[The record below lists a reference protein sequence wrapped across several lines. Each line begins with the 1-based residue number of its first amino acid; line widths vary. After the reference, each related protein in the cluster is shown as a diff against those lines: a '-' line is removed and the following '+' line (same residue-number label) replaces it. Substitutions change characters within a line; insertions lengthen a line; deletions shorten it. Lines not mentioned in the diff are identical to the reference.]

1 LKSAAIERQ
10 RKEMTDALAHDLKTP
25 LSIISGYAQN
35 LQENIHTEK
44 REHYA
49 GNIQENV
56 RLMDEIIKRM
66 LEMSKLE
73 SDHFEIQFEDVSL
86 NEISSEIINRYKSI
100 CDEKSLTVSLDG
112 EAVVRADRLLLERVI
127 DNFFINAVDNM
138 HEGGVVSI
146 AVNEDIFEIHNSGSH
161 IPEEIINDIW
171 LPYKKTDMGRNNTK
185 GTGLGLSIAGKILEL
200 HRFLYG
206 AKNNEDGVTFWFK
219 FK

>member
-1 LKSAAIERQ
+1 
-10 RKEMTDALAHDLKTP
+10 
-25 LSIISGYAQN
+25 
-35 LQENIHTEK
+35 
-44 REHYA
+44 
-49 GNIQENV
+49 
-56 RLMDEIIKRM
+56 
-66 LEMSKLE
+66 
-73 SDHFEIQFEDVSL
+73 
-86 NEISSEIINRYKSI
+86 
-100 CDEKSLTVSLDG
+100 
-112 EAVVRADRLLLERVI
+112 
-127 DNFFINAVDNM
+127 M

-171 LPYKKTDMGRNNTK
+171 LPYKKTDMERNNTK